1 MLEKIQPGIL
11 TGAVAGQRNSG
22 QAKTSPAELLD
33 AARQFE
39 SLLLSELLKS
49 VREASGSGWLGTGED
64 AAGDSAMGLAQEQFA
79 QALAQGGGL
88 GLSKLIA
95 GGLERTNPK

>member
-1 MLEKIQPGIL
+1 MLESIQPGIPP
-11 TGAVAGQRNSG
+11 GAVARPGHSG
-22 QAKTSPAELLD
+22 QAKTSAAEVRD

-79 QALAQGGGL
+79 QALAQSGGL

-95 GGLERTNPK
+95 GGLEQTNPK